1 MVEIWLN
8 LKLRM
13 VDHLRK
19 LGLEFWDGTFLQ
31 IPSNPSLPK
40 AFEFMGSG
48 IPDPKSFFN
57 RIPPSS

>member
-48 IPDPKSFFN
+48 IPDPK
-57 RIPPSS
+57 